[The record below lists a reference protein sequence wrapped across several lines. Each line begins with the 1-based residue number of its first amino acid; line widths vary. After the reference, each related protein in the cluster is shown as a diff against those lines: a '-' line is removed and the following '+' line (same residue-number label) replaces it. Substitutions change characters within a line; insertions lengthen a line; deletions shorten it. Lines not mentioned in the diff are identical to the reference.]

1 MLVLLTRPDLTIE
14 DVAVQVGE
22 SYRNVS
28 AAINFYRA
36 FKKQTGQSPGR
47 QQNGS
52 LPLPSREG
60 RRKGLIQKFNQIAI
74 PVTVIPPLPSSIRS
88 EGKNTHIPDSGST
101 NQ

>member
-47 QQNGS
+47 QLNS
-52 LPLPSREG
+52 SPTAALP
-60 RRKGLIQKFNQIAI
+60 
-74 PVTVIPPLPSSIRS
+74 
-88 EGKNTHIPDSGST
+88 
-101 NQ
+101 